1 MQQTNQLPPG
11 AIEASLDVADW
22 EIQHRGDFAE
32 FKPAV
37 VAEQQH
43 LPMPMLEAARRA
55 SARVVNSLMTA
66 TYWEI
71 GRRIVE
77 REQAGQ
83 RRADYGTELIQHL
96 SKGLTK
102 LFGRGFGVVQLS
114 VMRQFFLSFSKAEI
128 LQSVIEKFP
137 TAARAGDERTILQSS
152 LGFDSLH

>member
-1 MQQTNQLPPG
+1 
-11 AIEASLDVADW
+11 
-22 EIQHRGDFAE
+22 
-32 FKPAV
+32 
-37 VAEQQH
+37 
-43 LPMPMLEAARRA
+43 
-55 SARVVNSLMTA
+55 MTV

-71 GRRIVE
+71 GRQIVE
-77 REQAGQ
+77 QEQAGQ
-83 RRADYGTELIQHL
+83 RPADYGTELIQHL

-152 LGFDSLH
+152 LENPVPGRMAVSQKLAATL